1 LGVESR
7 VISLCSVKPLDIDMV
22 RKACNETGGII
33 TIEENNLVGGMGS
46 AISETVLDN
55 NFQPKVFKRIGLQD
69 EYSSIVGSQNYLRSL
84 YKIDSISIIDK
95 VKRAINLIDSETG
108 TLNLF
113 KKNALEVINIEKRYD
128 KQRIKKYV
136 KEGVVLSPI
145 TENDLENDKKIIL
158 LKEWRENNL
167 DAFPISPKITQDGT
181 FRWLKN
187 LVLDREDRLMFFV
200 KDIFGETIGHV
211 GISSF
216 DYQNKTCE
224 VDNIVRGKIS
234 RQKNAMNYAMQALLC
249 WIDEKISPEFIYL
262 RVFNDNTKAIN
273 FYDKLGFQL
282 DALHR
287 IKKVENINKL
297 KYPSSEKEVE
307 RFFVSMRIKCN
318 EINKG

>member
-1 LGVESR
+1 
-7 VISLCSVKPLDIDMV
+7 
-22 RKACNETGGII
+22 
-33 TIEENNLVGGMGS
+33 
-46 AISETVLDN
+46 
-55 NFQPKVFKRIGLQD
+55 
-69 EYSSIVGSQNYLRSL
+69 
-84 YKIDSISIIDK
+84 
-95 VKRAINLIDSETG
+95 
-108 TLNLF
+108 
-113 KKNALEVINIEKRYD
+113 
-128 KQRIKKYV
+128 
-136 KEGVVLSPI
+136 
-145 TENDLENDKKIIL
+145 
-158 LKEWRENNL
+158 
-167 DAFPISPKITQDGT
+167 
-181 FRWLKN
+181 
-187 LVLDREDRLMFFV
+187 MFFV